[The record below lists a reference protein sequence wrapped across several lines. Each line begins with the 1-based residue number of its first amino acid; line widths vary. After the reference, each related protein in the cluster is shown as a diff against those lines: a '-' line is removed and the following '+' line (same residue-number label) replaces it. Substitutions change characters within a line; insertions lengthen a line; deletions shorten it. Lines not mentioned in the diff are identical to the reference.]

1 MNKWTRRAFI
11 GAGVITG
18 GALLVGV
25 AIRPGRRV
33 DKLAALVEGEDETL
47 VHAFIKID
55 TDNSVT
61 VIVPHSEMGQGAQ
74 TALAQMAAD
83 ELDAD
88 WEQVRFEEAPA
99 AGEYALYT
107 IGRGFLLKDV
117 DVPKVLIP
125 TVDGAMMQLADS
137 MGLQITGG
145 SMSVRVTGMYGMRV
159 AGAATRDLLRR
170 AAAAAWDVPT
180 EDIET
185 NRGELRHAASGR
197 TARYADFAEAAAQLK
212 PTYTPTFKDPSE
224 YTIMGQSVQRLDL
237 PSKVDGSARFAL
249 DVRLPDMVYATV
261 AQAPVFAAR
270 VASLDTADALAIEG
284 VLGVHRLPETA
295 FDSSIGGFGLGESV
309 AVVASSYWLAKKG
322 LQALDIQWTQTGH
335 ESVSSDSL
343 YEQFAETLSTGADVA
358 ADTATGDVAEAD
370 ARAAYRIEAT
380 YRVPFLAHTCMEPLN
395 ATADVRDGRCE
406 LWVGCQNPLGF
417 RHTMAAVLGLEY
429 DDVTVHN
436 QFMGGGFG
444 RKARADWATQAALLA
459 REVGRPVQLIWSR
472 EEDVRHDRYRPAG
485 MSQFRAAL
493 DDNGA
498 LLAWTNRYT
507 NKMDPP
513 DAPLIPYAV
522 PNQDI
527 GSLASPTHVP
537 TGAWRSV
544 DHSQHGFFTE
554 SFIDEVAIAA
564 GRDPFEYR
572 EQLLSEHP
580 RHLAV
585 LQKAASAA
593 GWGTPMGPGRGRGIA
608 LQESFGTIVA
618 QVIEVTVNNGVVA
631 VDRVV
636 AAVDI
641 GYAIS
646 PDGTRAQI
654 ESGVLYGLTAAL
666 YGDSTIENGAV
677 KQSNFHDYRAVR
689 MAESPKIET
698 HIINSG
704 HAPGGAGEVGTPAV
718 APALANAVFDATGV
732 RVRELPLSKAA
743 AMLSDTDAA

>member
-1 MNKWTRRAFI
+1 MNNWTRRAFI

-55 TDNSVT
+55 TDNGVT

-88 WEQVRFEEAPA
+88 WEQVRIEEAPA

-117 DVPKVLIP
+117 DLPKILIP
-125 TVDGAMMQLADS
+125 TVDGAMMRVADS

-145 SMSVRVTGMYGMRV
+145 SISVRVTGMYGMRV

-170 AAAAAWDVPT
+170 AAAAAWDVPS
-180 EDIET
+180 EDVET
-185 NRGELRHAASGR
+185 NCGQLKHAASGR
-197 TARYADFAEAAAQLK
+197 TARYAEFAEAAAQLK

-224 YTIMGQSVQRLDL
+224 YTIMGQSVERLDL

-249 DVRLPDMVYATV
+249 DVRLPNMVYATV
-261 AQAPVFAAR
+261 SQAPVFGAR
-270 VASLDTADALAIEG
+270 VASLDADDALAIDG
-284 VLGVHRLPETA
+284 VLAVHRLPETG
-295 FDSSIGGFGLGESV
+295 FDSSIGGFDLGESV

-322 LQALDIQWTQTGH
+322 LQALSIQWTQTGH
-335 ESVSSDSL
+335 EAVSSDSL
-343 YEQFAETLSTGADVA
+343 YEQFAETLSSGADVVT
-358 ADTATGDVAEAD
+358 DTATGDVAEAG
-370 ARAAYRIEAT
+370 ARAAYGIEAT

-417 RHTMAAVLGLEY
+417 RHAMAAVLGLEY

-444 RKARADWATQAALLA
+444 RKARADWATQAALLS

-472 EEDVRHDRYRPAG
+472 EEDVRHDKYRPAG

-493 DDNGA
+493 DDNGR

-513 DAPLIPYAV
+513 DAPLIPYAI

-527 GSLASPTHVP
+527 GSIASPTHVP

-585 LQKAASAA
+585 LQKAARAA
-593 GWGTPMGPGRGRGIA
+593 SWGSPMGPGRGRGIA

-618 QVIEVTVNNGVVA
+618 QVIEVTVNNGAVA

-641 GYAIS
+641 GFAIS

-666 YGDSTIENGAV
+666 YGDITIENGAV

-689 MAESPKIET
+689 MSESPKIET

-704 HAPGGAGEVGTPAV
+704 YAPGGAGEVGTPAV
-718 APALANAVFDATGV
+718 APALANAVFNATGV
-732 RVRELPLSKAA
+732 RVRELPLSKATV
-743 AMLSDTDAA
+743 MLSDTDAA